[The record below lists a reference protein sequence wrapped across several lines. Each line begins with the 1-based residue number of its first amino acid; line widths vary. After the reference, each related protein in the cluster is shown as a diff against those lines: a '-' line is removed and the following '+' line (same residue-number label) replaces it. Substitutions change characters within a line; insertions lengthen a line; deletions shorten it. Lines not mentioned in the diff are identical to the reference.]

1 MEEALEDG
9 RSQMKGWMVKQK
21 RGFAV
26 TRWFELQKN
35 RLLYFKS
42 PTVSTFL
49 LFFVQTHEIFIVFF
63 FPCCLG

>member
-1 MEEALEDG
+1 MVDDIKMEEALDDES
-9 RSQMKGWMVKQK
+9 SQMKGWMVKQK

-42 PTVSTFL
+42 PTVSNL
-49 LFFVQTHEIFIVFF
+49 LSSLPFHSNLIIYF
-63 FPCCLG
+63 